1 MQAFVGAVVDGDDR
15 KTVDGESVT
24 MPDMP
29 STCVEEMRKNGT
41 KCKGYSFSLGNKQ
54 QAPAE

>member
-1 MQAFVGAVVDGDDR
+1 MQAFVGVVVDGDDR

-29 STCVEEMRKNGT
+29 SI
-41 KCKGYSFSLGNKQ
+41 
-54 QAPAE
+54 A